1 LLELR
6 PCGLTKLHRSETNSI
21 QAVKSEIYFRTDFST
36 VFSDESIHIFCKT
49 NKIKS
54 EINLYHESK
63 AAISKATLISC
74 NEVASTRLEYT
85 LELMTGIENWLRKI
99 QIDHHIS
106 EVVCSLDS
114 PHLVIQLKLRLW
126 DCCPKKHRWH
136 CSI

>member
-1 LLELR
+1 
-6 PCGLTKLHRSETNSI
+6 LHSSETNSI

-36 VFSDESIHIFCKT
+36 SFLVFSDKSIGVFCET

-54 EINLYHESK
+54 KLNLYHESK
-63 AAISKATLISC
+63 AAISKATLVSC

-114 PHLVIQLKLRLW
+114 PQLVIQLKLRLW

>member
-1 LLELR
+1 M
-6 PCGLTKLHRSETNSI
+6 
-21 QAVKSEIYFRTDFST
+21 
-36 VFSDESIHIFCKT
+36 FSDKSIGVFCKT

-63 AAISKATLISC
+63 VAISKATLVSC

-106 EVVCSLDS
+106 KVVCSLDS

-126 DCCPKKHRWH
+126 DCCPKKHRRH

>member
-1 LLELR
+1 LFKLR

-21 QAVKSEIYFRTDFST
+21 QAVKSKIYFRTDFST
-36 VFSDESIHIFCKT
+36 SFLVFSDESIGVFCKT

-63 AAISKATLISC
+63 AAISKATLVSC

-106 EVVCSLDS
+106 KVVCSLDN
-114 PHLVIQLKLRLW
+114 PQLVIQLKLRL
-126 DCCPKKHRWH
+126 
-136 CSI
+136 

>member
-1 LLELR
+1 M
-6 PCGLTKLHRSETNSI
+6 
-21 QAVKSEIYFRTDFST
+21 
-36 VFSDESIHIFCKT
+36 FSDKSIGLFCKT

-54 EINLYHESK
+54 KINLYHESK
-63 AAISKATLISC
+63 AAISKATLVSC

-85 LELMTGIENWLRKI
+85 LELMTGIENWLRKF

-126 DCCPKKHRWH
+126 DCCPKKHRRH